1 MSTEKPLPAT
11 PSRARSGG
19 DVGTVRGPPLQRG
32 AREGPGAEFATL
44 ALFTTAVFGI
54 VLAITMVGPLLLD
67 LGREFDVSLGQAG
80 LLAAAMA
87 LPWAFGAPFAG
98 LLSDRLGRRPLIV
111 LALGG
116 IGASTLSAALAPD
129 FNTLLL
135 TRFLAGLFGAFGP
148 PSLMAS
154 VGDLFPPERRG
165 MAMGWLN
172 MGFSL
177 AAVAG
182 VPLISA
188 VGGLFGWRW
197 AFAAT
202 GLTLLALAL
211 LVQLRFPPPRPTASG
226 TSVLATYRSVL
237 GVPLLGNVLA
247 ANLLE
252 RAVFNAAALYLPS
265 FLMLSYGLDAVAVAP
280 SLALVA
286 VGTMLGNVLG
296 GWLGDRGNKAAIFV
310 VAQLLAGAVGLLLF
324 GLPLGLVTS
333 ALGGTLF
340 GLANAASRPAFLAL
354 ATELSSRHRG
364 SLLGLLSLTN
374 QGGVVIGSALGG
386 LVIGLGGYPSLA
398 AVTLASGALAA
409 ALALPLATRK

>member
-1 MSTEKPLPAT
+1 MSTEKPLPPAFS
-11 PSRARSGG
+11 PARAGG
-19 DVGTVRGPPLQRG
+19 DVGAVREPPLPRG
-32 AREGPGAEFATL
+32 AGEGTGAGFSTL

-87 LPWAFGAPFAG
+87 LPWAVGAPFAG

-116 IGASTLSAALAPD
+116 IGASTLGAALAPD

-197 AFAAT
+197 AFAVT
-202 GLTLLALAL
+202 GLTLLVLAL
-211 LVQLRFPPPRPTASG
+211 LVHLRFPPPRPTASG

-252 RAVFNAAALYLPS
+252 RAIFNAAALYLPS

-280 SLALVA
+280 SLVLVA

-296 GWLGDRGNKAAIFV
+296 GWLADRGNKAAIFV
-310 VAQLLAGAVGLLLF
+310 VAQLLAGGVGLLLF
-324 GLPLGLVTS
+324 GLPLGLVAS

-354 ATELSSRHRG
+354 ATELSAHYRG

-386 LVIGLGGYPSLA
+386 LVIGLGGYPALA

-409 ALALPLATRK
+409 ALALPLAKRT